1 MTRKLIFFIKY
12 FYFNF
17 LKRNLRVIHNLYTN
31 ADESDKFK
39 HLIESVNYIRVA
51 GVKGDLMEFGCHSG
65 RTFSIILNSLEYFK
79 MSSRRLHAFDSFQG
93 LPNSISDDE
102 PYFKPG
108 MFATSLSD
116 FLSIVK
122 SKTGKKINTNLIHVG
137 FYNDVL
143 PSLSTNF
150 GDEIAMVHIDVD
162 LYESTVPILKF
173 VSNKL
178 ADGAVILF
186 DDYYCHSPNSNLGE
200 RRAFDDFI
208 SNNPKIFVTHW
219 KNYSTFGAS
228 FIVSKKNDS
237 CLRA

>member
-1 MTRKLIFFIKY
+1 MTRKFIFFLKY
-12 FYFNF
+12 VYFNF
-17 LKRNLRVIHNLYTN
+17 FKRKLRVIHNLYTN
-31 ADESDKFK
+31 TDESDKFK

-51 GVKGDLMEFGCHSG
+51 CIKGELMEFGCHSG
-65 RTFSIILNSLEYFK
+65 RTFSIILNSLKYFK
-79 MSSRRLHAFDSFQG
+79 MSNRRLHAFDSFQG
-93 LPNSISDDE
+93 LPNSISVDE

-122 SKTGKKINTNLIHVG
+122 SNTGNKIDTSLIHVG
-137 FYNDVL
+137 FYNDIL
-143 PSLSTNF
+143 PSLSATF
-150 GDEIAMVHIDVD
+150 DEEIAMLHIDVD
-162 LYESTVPILKF
+162 LYASTVPILEF

-200 RRAFDDFI
+200 RRAFDEFI
-208 SNNPKIFVTHW
+208 TNNPNFFVTHW

-228 FIVSKKNDS
+228 FIVSKKK
-237 CLRA
+237 